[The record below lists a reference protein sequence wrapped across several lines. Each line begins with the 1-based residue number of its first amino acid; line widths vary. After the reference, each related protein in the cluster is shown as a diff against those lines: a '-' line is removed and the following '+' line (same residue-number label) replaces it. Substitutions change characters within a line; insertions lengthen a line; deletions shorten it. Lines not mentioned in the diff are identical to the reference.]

1 MHQWATFKYQIVKGE
16 WQYSTPLQH
25 TEQIVPNQDNAAENV
40 PPQQPL
46 LACPL
51 YQLPHDS

>member
-1 MHQWATFKYQIVKGE
+1 MPHFKYQIVKDE

-25 TEQIVPNQDNAAENV
+25 TEQIVPNQDNATGNV

-46 LACPL
+46 LACSL